1 MPAINDPVSGL
12 TVSLIQMNVSL
23 GQPEQNFARV
33 KKLLDRDLHAQTDLI
48 LLPEMWSTGYDFP
61 NFSRLA
67 GSTPALLEQLST
79 IAIQRSTA
87 IGGTMLEQEGKNFY
101 NTFYLIDLAGEIIS
115 RYRKIHLFS
124 LMNEPDFLSPGKE
137 MVIGKIKN
145 IPVGLMTC
153 YDLRFPEFSQQLALK
168 GARLLLISAQWPK
181 QRAAHWQALL
191 KARAIENQLFIVACN
206 RIGQGT
212 EQVFPGLSAVYD
224 PWGEQ
229 ILKPP
234 RRQGGFSCQLNFNQ
248 LRAARQTIDI
258 FSDRRPDVYRKE

>member
-1 MPAINDPVSGL
+1 MNHPDSRL

-23 GQPEQNFARV
+23 GQPERNFTRL
-33 KKLLDRDLHAQTDLI
+33 KKLIGRDLNAPTDLI

-67 GSTPALLEQLST
+67 KSTPALLERLST

-87 IGGTMLEQEGKNFY
+87 IGGTMLEQEGGKFY
-101 NTFYLIDLAGEIIS
+101 NTFHLIDPAGEIIS

-124 LMNEPDFLSPGKE
+124 LMNEPDFLSPGQE
-137 MVIGKIKN
+137 MVISRIRD

-153 YDLRFPEFSQQLALK
+153 YDLRFPEFSHQLALK

-229 ILKPP
+229 ILKSP

-248 LRAARQTIDI
+248 LQAARQAIDI
-258 FSDRRPDVYRKE
+258 FSDRRPDLYRTE

>member
-1 MPAINDPVSGL
+1 MNHPDSRL

-23 GQPEQNFARV
+23 GQPERNFSWV
-33 KKLLDRDLHAQTDLI
+33 KKLIDRDLNAPTDLI

-87 IGGTMLEQEGKNFY
+87 IGGTMLEQEGRNFY
-101 NTFYLIDLAGEIIS
+101 NTFYLINPAGEIIS

-124 LMNEPDFLSPGKE
+124 LMNEPDFLSPGQE
-137 MVIGKIKN
+137 MVISRIRDT
-145 IPVGLMTC
+145 PVGLMTC
-153 YDLRFPEFSQQLALK
+153 YDLRFPELSHQLALK

-181 QRAAHWQALL
+181 QRAAHWKVLL

-212 EQVFPGLSAVYD
+212 EQVFPGLSAIYD

-229 ILKPP
+229 ILNPP
-234 RRQGGFSCQLNFNQ
+234 RCQGAFSCQLNFNQ

-258 FSDRRPDVYRKE
+258 FSDRRPDVYRKK

>member
-1 MPAINDPVSGL
+1 MNHLNSRL

-23 GQPEQNFARV
+23 GQPKRNLNRV
-33 KKLLDRDLHAQTDLI
+33 KKLIDRDLNTPTDLI

-61 NFSRLA
+61 KFSRLA
-67 GSTPALLEQLST
+67 GSTPTLLEQLKT
-79 IAIQRSTA
+79 IAIQRSTT
-87 IGGTMLEQEGKNFY
+87 IGGTMLEQEGENFY
-101 NTFYLIDLAGEIIS
+101 NTFYLIDPAGEIIS

-124 LMNEPDFLSPGKE
+124 LMNEPDFLSPGRE
-137 MVIGKIKN
+137 MVISRIRD

-153 YDLRFPEFSQQLALK
+153 YDLRFPEFSHQLALK
-168 GARLLLISAQWPK
+168 GAGLLLISAQWPQ

-212 EQVFPGLSAVYD
+212 EQVFPGLSAVYN

-234 RRQGGFSCQLNFNQ
+234 RRQGGFNCQLDFKQ
-248 LRAARQTIDI
+248 LQTARRTIDI
-258 FSDRRPDVYRKE
+258 FSDRRPDVYRAE